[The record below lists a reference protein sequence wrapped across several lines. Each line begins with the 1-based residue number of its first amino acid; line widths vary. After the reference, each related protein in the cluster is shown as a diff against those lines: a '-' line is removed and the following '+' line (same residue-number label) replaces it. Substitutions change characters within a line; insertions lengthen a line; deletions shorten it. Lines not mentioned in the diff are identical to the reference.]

1 MYVLSFAS
9 DVSTGVSGVVDS
21 YPRVVEPCRVLLA
34 YYATGTAWDRR
45 TRKDSGALAR
55 AQFALRKRTRGDL
68 LDDLELVWRLA
79 RKIVRPDGV
88 AVHGRVVPRGQIEWT
103 LDVGG
108 DYQTDSV
115 GQGNAFNRKWCDG
128 REDFFGSRMRRFH
141 DYDSMTMAFDQAML
155 EMVTSQAVSEN
166 RKTGKGNS
174 PTRSS
179 VTIANQ
185 SLAFGRDGS

>member
-1 MYVLSFAS
+1 MYVFSFPP
-9 DVSTGVSGVVDS
+9 DVSTSVSGVVDS

-34 YYATGTAWDRR
+34 NYAAGTAWDGCAG
-45 TRKDSGALAR
+45 KDSGALAR

-68 LDDLELVWRLA
+68 LDDLEFVGRLA
-79 RKIVRPDGV
+79 CKIARPDRV
-88 AVHGRVVPRGQIEWT
+88 AVHGRVVPGGQIEGT
-103 LDVGG
+103 LDVGS

-174 PTRSS
+174 PT
-179 VTIANQ
+179 
-185 SLAFGRDGS
+185 

>member
-34 YYATGTAWDRR
+34 NYAAGTAWDGCAG
-45 TRKDSGALAR
+45 KDSGALAR
-55 AQFALRKRTRGDL
+55 AQFVLRKRTRGDL
-68 LDDLELVWRLA
+68 LDDLEFVWRLA
-79 RKIVRPDGV
+79 RKIARPDRV

-155 EMVTSQAVSEN
+155 EMATSQAVSEN
-166 RKTGKGNS
+166 RKTGKGNP

-179 VTIANQ
+179 VTMANQ
-185 SLAFGRDGS
+185 SPAFGRDGS